1 MTKTTGTAT
10 FVGNVNGAG
19 LTINGSGGTLHLGT
33 ALNHT
38 FSGEVD
44 CRNAECRLS
53 TLKVNFTGL
62 AWTGVGT
69 NFTAGQGTVN
79 FGGVA
84 QTLAA
89 ASVFNN
95 LIFSNTGLKH

>member
-1 MTKTTGTAT
+1 VQAP
-10 FVGNVNGAG
+10 V
-19 LTINGSGGTLHLGT
+19 
-33 ALNHT
+33 
-38 FSGEVD
+38 
-44 CRNAECRLS
+44 
-53 TLKVNFTGL
+53 LKVNFTGL

-69 NFTAGQGTVN
+69 NFTAGTGTVN

>member
-38 FSGEVD
+38 FSG
-44 CRNAECRLS
+44 
-53 TLKVNFTGL
+53 GL
-62 AWTGVGT
+62 
-69 NFTAGQGTVN
+69 TAG
-79 FGGVA
+79 
-84 QTLAA
+84 TLSAG
-89 ASVFNN
+89 SV
-95 LIFSNTGLKH
+95 L

>member
-1 MTKTTGTAT
+1 MVVEEPSFRDRIKSY
-10 FVGNVNGAG
+10 FQWSSR
-19 LTINGSGGTLHLGT
+19 L
-33 ALNHT
+33 
-38 FSGEVD
+38 D
-44 CRNAECRLS
+44 CRNAECRLQYF
-53 TLKVNFTGL
+53 KVNFTGL

-69 NFTAGQGTVN
+69 NFTAKNGTVN

-84 QTLAA
+84 QTLA